1 MRIFSRSIPAAALL
15 LPLTAAA
22 QRPPINV
29 NVDTGLSL
37 QQVFENILA
46 FMVALIPVYA
56 VAAFMI
62 GALMM
67 VISRGKDEGI
77 DKAKKLI
84 IGSIVGMGVVLGCY
98 AIVRTVYWF
107 VFTL

>member
-1 MRIFSRSIPAAALL
+1 MRIFSFILL
-15 LPLTAAA
+15 LGGFLAPLTAAA
-22 QRPPINV
+22 QRTLKIG
-29 NVDTGLSL
+29 VDTGLTL
-37 QQVFENILA
+37 KQVFENILI
-46 FMVALIPVYA
+46 FMVQLIPVYA

-67 VISRGKDEGI
+67 VISRGKDDGI

-84 IGSIVGMGVVLGCY
+84 IGSVVGMGVVLGAY